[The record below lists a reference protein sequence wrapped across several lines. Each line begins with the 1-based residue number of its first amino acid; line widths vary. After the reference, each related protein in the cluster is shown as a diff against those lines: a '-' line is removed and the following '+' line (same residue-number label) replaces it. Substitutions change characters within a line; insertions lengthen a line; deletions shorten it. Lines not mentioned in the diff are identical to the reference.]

1 MELPMMDNSAIFE
14 VFIDNE
20 VCEFFINTCKKEM
33 KLFIDEYY
41 DQEERAFMKTPS
53 VVTIWGW
60 EHADY
65 YESINDYFTPVQP
78 LHDDISPICDIYH
91 YEWENGKL
99 MLWGDQENGMYITL
113 NFQNCHFRFEHV
125 DMSHHVNIFK
135 FMVPESILDREYADL
150 DIPSVK
156 NKTELLACYTKML
169 RRPWEYHVTWNN
181 IEDYLYD
188 GVFSNSY
195 VMLFHHKDISQM
207 PLKDQEMY
215 ADLIKRCNRNN
226 NHCYFIFNEHD
237 YQLMMRLINNSHD

>member
-1 MELPMMDNSAIFE
+1 MNLVELTEEIVKSLVLNPEGVSVKEFASEDDNTLLILDCHSFSDKMTSHFYEEPFPDICIGVE
-14 VFIDNE
+14 
-20 VCEFFINTCKKEM
+20 
-33 KLFIDEYY
+33 DEYY

-156 NKTELLACYTKML
+156 
-169 RRPWEYHVTWNN
+169 
-181 IEDYLYD
+181 
-188 GVFSNSY
+188 
-195 VMLFHHKDISQM
+195 
-207 PLKDQEMY
+207 
-215 ADLIKRCNRNN
+215 KRQNC
-226 NHCYFIFNEHD
+226 
-237 YQLMMRLINNSHD
+237 